1 MKWRRCVLKLAGGAF
16 GVTLTVAAIWVATPW
31 FVADPLVELGRH
43 TPVRVWCDR
52 NGKAVWYER
61 TYDGEWRFPV
71 TLAEI
76 PQEVREFMLNV
87 EDARFFEHGG
97 VDYRAVA
104 RALIQNFGSG
114 RVLSGAST
122 ISMQVAGLAY
132 PKRGWR
138 WGRKFLQAA
147 RARKMERLHTKEEIL
162 EAYFNHLPFGG
173 KIVGIKSAAEYYFGL
188 KVCDMTVAEASVL
201 VGIPQAPNRFRPDRH
216 PEAAARRQRLVLDSQ
231 VRMGKMTQGEADRL
245 FREERVRYRDFTART
260 EWEEKGEAREWG
272 FIARRLRVE
281 GCGLRVAGCG
291 LVRRSLLSAVTLAK
305 ADGEGGL
312 RVEAD
317 ADLCEEMK
325 QILRR
330 RTGNGVADAAAVV
343 MDVATGEMRGYVGTL
358 DFGAKKGGQVD
369 AVRAV
374 RSAGSTLKPFIYLEA
389 LEGGLITP
397 ESVLLDAPLR
407 YSGYAPGNFDGT
419 FHGEVTA
426 TEALSH
432 SYNTP
437 VVRLLATLGEARVTA
452 AFERAG
458 LCGTVKTNGLALAL
472 GSAGYRLADLAAAY
486 RGLALKAS
494 VTNGASRAGVQLAAM
509 LRTLPMPGAQDL
521 PVAWKTGTSNNLKDA
536 WCFAYT
542 PDWVVGVWYGN
553 KDGRASDRLVGV
565 EIAAPAAGEIMS
577 RLYWNRAPPEW
588 PAFAGHDNLVG
599 AHASRDCSGRA
610 VGASLPCCAFRDVRR
625 ERVMILSPASQAYRL
640 PSGQETLTL
649 DLQCSEKDVYWFWN
663 GTGVGA
669 ATNGVSLQVAF
680 PVGRHRVV
688 AVPADPARPEVAVSF
703 TVSPFGN

>member
-1 MKWRRCVLKLAGGAF
+1 MKWRRRVLKLAGGAF
-16 GVTLTVAAIWVATPW
+16 GVTLAATGVWLVAPW
-31 FVADPLVELGRH
+31 CVEDPLLELGRH

-52 NGKAVWYER
+52 NGKTVWYER

-76 PQEVREFMLNV
+76 PQKVREFTLNV

-104 RALIQNFGSG
+104 RAFLQNFGSG

-138 WGRKFLQAA
+138 WARKFMQAA
-147 RARKMERLHTKEEIL
+147 RARKMEHLHTKDEIL

-173 KIVGIKSAAEYYFGL
+173 KIVGIKSAADYYFGL
-188 KVCDMTVAEASVL
+188 KVDELTVAEASVL

-216 PEAAARRQRLVLDSQ
+216 PEAAAKRQRLVLDSQ
-231 VRMGKMTQGEADRL
+231 VRMGKMTQAQADRL
-245 FREERVRYRDFTART
+245 FREERVRYRDFTIKT
-260 EWEEKGEAREWG
+260 DWEEKNAAREWG
-272 FIARRLRVE
+272 FLMKAD
-281 GCGLRVAGCG
+281 CG
-291 LVRRSLLSAVTLAK
+291 LVRRSL
-305 ADGEGGL
+305 GEGGL
-312 RVEAD
+312 RVVAD
-317 ADLCEEMK
+317 ADLCEEVR

-330 RTGNGVADAAAVV
+330 RIGDGVNDAAAVV

-358 DFGAKKGGQVD
+358 DFDAKKGGQVD

-397 ESVLLDAPLR
+397 ETILLDAPLR
-407 YSGYAPGNFDGT
+407 YGGYAPGNFDST

-437 VVRLLATLGEARVTA
+437 VVRLLAALGEARVTA

-472 GSAGYRLADLAAAY
+472 GSAGYRLADLTAAY
-486 RGLALKAS
+486 RGLALKA
-494 VTNGASRAGVQLAAM
+494 VATNGASRTGVQLAAM
-509 LRTLPMPGAQDL
+509 LRTLPMPGAPEL

-553 KDGRASDRLVGV
+553 KDGKASDRLVGV

-577 RLYWNRAPPEW
+577 RLYWGCSPPEW
-588 PAFAGHDNLVG
+588 PAFAESDGLVG
-599 AHASRDCSGRA
+599 SRAPRDRSGRA
-610 VGASLPCCAFRDVRR
+610 VGASLPCSAFRDVRR
-625 ERVMILSPASQAYRL
+625 ERVMILSPAPQNYRL
-640 PSGQETLTL
+640 PPRQSTLTL

-663 GTGVGA
+663 GTGVGP

-680 PVGRHRVV
+680 PAGRHRVV
-688 AVPADPARPEVAVSF
+688 AVPSAPDKSEVAVSF
-703 TVSPFGN
+703 TISPQ

>member
-1 MKWRRCVLKLAGGAF
+1 MWRILWRTLSVLALGG
-16 GVTLTVAAIWVATPW
+16 VAVWFAAPW
-31 FVADPLVELGRH
+31 FVSDPLVELGRH
-43 TPVRVWCDR
+43 APVRVWCDR

-71 TLAEI
+71 ALAEI
-76 PQEVREFMLNV
+76 PQQVREFMLNV

-104 RALIQNFGSG
+104 RAFVQNFGSG

-132 PKRGWR
+132 PRRGSAFGERALPGGR
-138 WGRKFLQAA
+138 WGRKFIQAA
-147 RARKMERLHTKEEIL
+147 RARKMERLHAKEEIL

-173 KIVGIKSAAEYYFGL
+173 KVVGIKSAADYYFGL
-188 KVCDMTVAEASVL
+188 KVCDLTVAEASVL

-216 PEAAARRQRLVLDSQ
+216 PEAAAKRQRLVLDSQ
-231 VRMGKMTQGEADRL
+231 VRMGKMTQEQANHL
-245 FREERVRYRDFTART
+245 FREERVRYRDFAVKT
-260 EWEEKGEAREWG
+260 EWEEKGTAREWG
-272 FIARRLRVE
+272 FLVK
-281 GCGLRVAGCG
+281 GSHGAGSG
-291 LVRRSLLSAVTLAK
+291 F
-305 ADGEGGL
+305 

-317 ADLCEEMK
+317 GDLCEEVK

-330 RTGNGVADAAAVV
+330 RIGNGVNDAAAVV
-343 MDVATGEMRGYVGTL
+343 MDVATGEMHGYVGTL
-358 DFGAKKGGQVD
+358 DFEAKKGGQVD

-397 ESVLLDAPLR
+397 ETMLLDAPLR

-419 FHGEVTA
+419 FRGEVTA

-437 VVRLLATLGEARVTA
+437 VVRLLVTLGEARVTA

-494 VTNGASRAGVQLAAM
+494 ATNGASRAGAQLATM
-509 LRTLPMPGAQDL
+509 LRTLPMPSAQDL

-553 KDGRASDRLVGV
+553 KDGKASDRLVGV

-588 PAFAGHDNLVG
+588 LADGGIGDG
-599 AHASRDCSGRA
+599 ALLLPSGGVSSRGAPHATVA
-610 VGASLPCCAFRDVRR
+610 AFRDVRC
-625 ERVMILSPASQAYRL
+625 EKVMILSPAPQNYRL
-640 PSGQETLTL
+640 PLGQKFLTL

-669 ATNGVSLQVAF
+669 ATNGATLSVSF
-680 PVGRHRVV
+680 PAGRHRVV
-688 AVPADPARPEVAVSF
+688 VVPVDQSRPEVAVSF
-703 TVSPFGN
+703 SVFPSEM

>member
-1 MKWRRCVLKLAGGAF
+1 MKWLQRGLKLAGGSF
-16 GVTLTVAAIWVATPW
+16 GVALCVAVIW
-31 FVADPLVELGRH
+31 FVAPWCVEDPLLELGRH

-76 PQEVREFMLNV
+76 PQKVRDFTLNV

-104 RALIQNFGSG
+104 RAFLQNFGSG

-138 WGRKFLQAA
+138 WIRKFMQAA
-147 RARKMERLHTKEEIL
+147 RARKMERLHTKDEIL

-173 KIVGIKSAAEYYFGL
+173 KIVGIKSAADYYFGL
-188 KVCDMTVAEASVL
+188 KVDELTVAEASVL
-201 VGIPQAPNRFRPDRH
+201 VGIPQAPNRLRPDRH
-216 PEAAARRQRLVLDSQ
+216 PEAAAKRQRLVLDSQ
-231 VRMGKMTQGEADRL
+231 VRMGKMTQKQADRL
-245 FREERVRYRDFTART
+245 FREERVRYRDFAIRT
-260 EWEEKGEAREWG
+260 DWEEKGAAREWG
-272 FIARRLRVE
+272 FLVKESRVS
-281 GCGLRVAGCG
+281 G
-291 LVRRSLLSAVTLAK
+291 LSAVALVK
-305 ADGEGGL
+305 ADSGL

-330 RTGNGVADAAAVV
+330 RVGDGVNDAAAVV
-343 MDVATGEMRGYVGTL
+343 MDVATGEIRGYVGTL

-397 ESVLLDAPLR
+397 ETVLLDAPLR
-407 YSGYAPGNFDGT
+407 YGGYAPGNFDST

-437 VVRLLATLGEARVTA
+437 VVRLLARLGEARVTV

-486 RGLALKAS
+486 RGLAIKATA
-494 VTNGASRAGVQLAAM
+494 TNGALRAGAQLAAM
-509 LRTLPMPGAQDL
+509 LRTLPMPGAQEL

-553 KDGRASDRLVGV
+553 KDGKASDRLVGV

-577 RLYWNRAPPEW
+577 RLYWHRSPPEW
-588 PAFAGHDNLVG
+588 PAFAEGDELVG
-599 AHASRDCSGRA
+599 LRASRDRNGRA
-610 VGASLPCCAFRDVRR
+610 VGTSMPCCTFKDVRH
-625 ERVMILSPASQAYRL
+625 ERVMILSPAPQNYRL
-640 PSGQETLTL
+640 PLGQKTLTL

-663 GTGVGA
+663 GTGVGT
-669 ATNGVSLQVAF
+669 ATNGLSPSIDF
-680 PVGRHRVV
+680 PAGRHRVV
-688 AVPADPARPEVAVSF
+688 AVPADPGKPEVAVSF
-703 TVSPFGN
+703 TISPQ

>member
-1 MKWRRCVLKLAGGAF
+1 MKLVAMTGLLA
-16 GVTLTVAAIWVATPW
+16 VVVAWLAAPW
-31 FVADPLVELGRH
+31 FVDDPLVELERH
-43 TPVRVWCDR
+43 TPVRVWRDR

-61 TYDGEWRFPV
+61 TYDGEWRFPAA
-71 TLAEI
+71 LAEV
-76 PQEVREFMLNV
+76 PQKVRDFMLNV

-104 RALIQNFGSG
+104 RAIVQNFGSG

-132 PKRGWR
+132 PRQGWR

-173 KIVGIKSAAEYYFGL
+173 KIVGIKCAADYYFGL
-188 KVCDMTVAEASVL
+188 KVCDLTVAEASVL

-216 PEAAARRQRLVLDSQ
+216 PDAAAKRQRLVLDSQ
-231 VRMGKMTQGEADRL
+231 VRMGKMTQGQADRL
-245 FREERVRYRDFTART
+245 FREERVRYRDFTVRT
-260 EWEEKGEAREWG
+260 EWEEKGAAREWG
-272 FIARRLRVE
+272 FLVK
-281 GCGLRVAGCG
+281 GLRI
-291 LVRRSLLSAVTLAK
+291 
-305 ADGEGGL
+305 ADSGL

-317 ADLCEEMK
+317 AELCEEMK
-325 QILRR
+325 RILQR
-330 RTGNGVADAAAVV
+330 GVGDGVNDAAAVV

-397 ESVLLDAPLR
+397 ETQLLDAPLR
-407 YSGYAPGNFDGT
+407 YGGYAPGNFDGT

-437 VVRLLATLGEARVTA
+437 VVRLLATLGEERVTA
-452 AFERAG
+452 AFDRVG

-472 GSAGYRLADLAAAY
+472 GSAGYRLGDLAAAY
-486 RGLALKAS
+486 RRLALKAS
-494 VTNGASRAGVQLAAM
+494 ATNGAARAGAQLAAM
-509 LRTLPMPGAQDL
+509 LRTLPMPGAQEL
-521 PVAWKTGTSNNLKDA
+521 PIAWKTGTSNNLKDA

-542 PDWVVGVWYGN
+542 PEWVVGVWYGN
-553 KDGRASDRLVGV
+553 KDGKASDRLVGV

-588 PAFAGHDNLVG
+588 PECG
-599 AHASRDCSGRA
+599 AERMPRPNVAA
-610 VGASLPCCAFRDVRR
+610 LKDVRR
-625 ERVMILSPASQAYRL
+625 EKVMILSPAPQNYKL
-640 PSGQETLTL
+640 PFGAETLTL
-649 DLQCSEKDVYWFWN
+649 DLLCSEKDVYWFWN

-669 ATNGVSLQVAF
+669 ATNGAAMSVAF
-680 PVGRHRVV
+680 PLGRHRVV
-688 AVPADPARPEVAVSF
+688 AVPFDPAKPEVAVSF
-703 TVSPFGN
+703 TVSQP

>member
-1 MKWRRCVLKLAGGAF
+1 MAF
-16 GVTLTVAAIWVATPW
+16 GLAFVGAAVWFAAPW
-31 FVADPLVELGRH
+31 FVDDPLVELGRH

-76 PQEVREFMLNV
+76 PQRVREFMLNV

-104 RALIQNFGSG
+104 RAVVQNFGSG

-132 PKRGWR
+132 PRQGGAFGGRALPGGR
-138 WGRKFLQAA
+138 WGRKFMQAA

-173 KIVGIKSAAEYYFGL
+173 KIVGIKSAADYYFGL
-188 KVCDMTVAEASVL
+188 KICDLTVAEASVL

-216 PEAAARRQRLVLDSQ
+216 PEAAAKRQRLVLDSQ
-231 VRMGKMTQGEADRL
+231 VRMGKMTQEQADRL
-245 FREERVRYRDFTART
+245 FREDRARYRDFTVKT
-260 EWEEKGEAREWG
+260 EWEEKGAAREWG
-272 FIARRLRVE
+272 F
-281 GCGLRVAGCG
+281 
-291 LVRRSLLSAVTLAK
+291 LVRGVRGARCGVR
-305 ADGEGGL
+305 GERCGV

-317 ADLCEEMK
+317 ADLCAEMK

-330 RTGNGVADAAAVV
+330 RIGDGVNDAAAVV

-358 DFGAKKGGQVD
+358 DFEAKKGGQVD
-369 AVRAV
+369 AVGAV

-397 ESVLLDAPLR
+397 ETVLLDAPLR
-407 YSGYAPGNFDGT
+407 YGGYAPGNFDGT

-437 VVRLLATLGEARVTA
+437 VVRLLATLGEARVMA

-486 RGLALKAS
+486 RGLALHAS
-494 VTNGASRAGVQLAAM
+494 ATNGATCAGAQLAAM
-509 LRTLPMPGAQDL
+509 LRTLPMPGAQEL
-521 PVAWKTGTSNNLKDA
+521 SVAWKTGTSNNLKDA

-553 KDGRASDRLVGV
+553 KDGKASDRLVGV
-565 EIAAPAAGEIMS
+565 EIAAPSAGEIMS
-577 RLYWNRAPPEW
+577 RLYWNRSPPEW
-588 PAFAGHDNLVG
+588 PTFGANSEGAWVG
-599 AHASRDCSGRA
+599 GRDKRVPPVPS
-610 VGASLPCCAFRDVRR
+610 PFKDVRR
-625 ERVMILSPASQAYRL
+625 ERVMILSPAPQHYRL
-640 PSGQETLTL
+640 PPGAKTLTL
-649 DLQCSEKDVYWFWN
+649 DLQCSEKEVYWFWN

-669 ATNGVSLQVAF
+669 AADDRLPSVAF
-680 PVGRHRVV
+680 PAGRHRVV
-688 AVPADPARPEVAVSF
+688 AVPADPAKPEVAVSF
-703 TVSPFGN
+703 TVSP

>member
-1 MKWRRCVLKLAGGAF
+1 MKWRRRGVKLAGVAF
-16 GVTLTVAAIWVATPW
+16 GITLVGVMAWFAAPW
-31 FVADPLVELGRH
+31 FVSEPLVELGRH

-76 PQEVREFMLNV
+76 PQQVSDFMLNV

-104 RALIQNFGSG
+104 RAFIQNFSSG

-138 WGRKFLQAA
+138 WARKFMQAA

-173 KIVGIKSAAEYYFGL
+173 KIVGIKSAADYYFGL
-188 KVCDMTVAEASVL
+188 KVSELTVAEASVL

-216 PEAAARRQRLVLDSQ
+216 PEAAAKRQRLVLDSQ
-231 VRMGKMTQGEADRL
+231 VRMGKMTQAQAECL
-245 FREERVRYRDFTART
+245 FREERVRYRDFTVKT
-260 EWEEKGEAREWG
+260 VWEEKGEAREWG
-272 FIARRLRVE
+272 FLVK
-281 GCGLRVAGCG
+281 GLRVVDC
-291 LVRRSLLSAVTLAK
+291 
-305 ADGEGGL
+305 GL

-317 ADLCEEMK
+317 ADLCEEMR

-330 RTGNGVADAAAVV
+330 RIGNGVADAAAVV

-397 ESVLLDAPLR
+397 ETVLLDAPLR

-426 TEALSH
+426 AEALSH

-437 VVRLLATLGEARVTA
+437 VVRLLATLGETRVTA
-452 AFERAG
+452 TFERAG

-486 RGLALKAS
+486 RGLALKALA
-494 VTNGASRAGVQLAAM
+494 TNGASRAGAQLAEM
-509 LRTLPMPGAQDL
+509 LRTLPMPGAQEL

-553 KDGRASDRLVGV
+553 KDGKASDRLVGV

-577 RLYWNRAPPEW
+577 RLYWNRAPPDW
-588 PAFAGHDNLVG
+588 PAFAECDELVG
-599 AHASRDCSGRA
+599 SRASRDRIGRA
-610 VGASLPCCAFRDVRR
+610 VGAFLPCCAFRDVRS
-625 ERVMILSPASQAYRL
+625 ERVMILSPAPQIYRL
-640 PSGQETLTL
+640 PPGQKTLTL
-649 DLQCSEKDVYWFWN
+649 DLKCSEKEVYWFWN

-669 ATNGVSLQVAF
+669 ATNGLLLSIAF
-680 PVGRHRVV
+680 PAGRHRVV
-688 AVPADPARPEVAVSF
+688 AVPADPARTEVAVSF
-703 TVSPFGN
+703 TVSPQ

>member
-1 MKWRRCVLKLAGGAF
+1 MKLVAMTGLLA
-16 GVTLTVAAIWVATPW
+16 VVVAWLAAPW
-31 FVADPLVELGRH
+31 FVDDPIVELERH
-43 TPVRVWCDR
+43 TPVRVWRDR

-61 TYDGEWRFPV
+61 TYDGEWRFPA
-71 TLAEI
+71 TLEEV
-76 PQEVREFMLNV
+76 PQKVRDFMLNV

-104 RALIQNFGSG
+104 RAIVQNFGSG

-132 PKRGWR
+132 PRQGWR
-138 WGRKFLQAA
+138 WWRKFLQAA
-147 RARKMERLHTKEEIL
+147 RARNMERLHTKAEII

-173 KIVGIKSAAEYYFGL
+173 KIVGIKCAADYYFGL
-188 KVCDMTVAEASVL
+188 KVCDLTVAEASVL

-216 PEAAARRQRLVLDSQ
+216 PDAAAKRQRLVLDSQ
-231 VRMGKMTQGEADRL
+231 VRMGKMTQGQADRL
-245 FREERVRYRDFTART
+245 FREERVRYRDFTVKT
-260 EWEEKGEAREWG
+260 EWEEKGAAREWG
-272 FIARRLRVE
+272 FLVK
-281 GCGLRVAGCG
+281 GLRI
-291 LVRRSLLSAVTLAK
+291 
-305 ADGEGGL
+305 ADSGL

-317 ADLCEEMK
+317 AELCEKMK
-325 QILRR
+325 RILQR
-330 RTGNGVADAAAVV
+330 GVGDGVNDAAAVV

-397 ESVLLDAPLR
+397 ETLLLDAPLR
-407 YSGYAPGNFDGT
+407 YGGYAPGNFDGT

-437 VVRLLATLGEARVTA
+437 VVRLLATLGEERVTA
-452 AFERAG
+452 AFDRVG

-472 GSAGYRLADLAAAY
+472 GSAGYRLGDLAAAY
-486 RGLALKAS
+486 RRLALKAS
-494 VTNGASRAGVQLAAM
+494 ATNGEARAGAQLAAM
-509 LRTLPMPGAQDL
+509 LRTLPMPGAQEL
-521 PVAWKTGTSNNLKDA
+521 PIAWKTGTSNNLKDA

-542 PDWVVGVWYGN
+542 PEWVVGVWYGN
-553 KDGRASDRLVGV
+553 KDGKASDRLVGV

-588 PAFAGHDNLVG
+588 PECG
-599 AHASRDCSGRA
+599 AERMPRPNVAA
-610 VGASLPCCAFRDVRR
+610 LKDVRR
-625 ERVMILSPASQAYRL
+625 EKVMILSPAPQNYKL
-640 PSGQETLTL
+640 PFGAETLTL
-649 DLQCSEKDVYWFWN
+649 DLLCSEKDVYWFWN

-669 ATNGVSLQVAF
+669 ATNGAAMSVAF
-680 PVGRHRVV
+680 PLGRHRVV
-688 AVPADPARPEVAVSF
+688 AVPSDPAKPEVAVSF
-703 TVSPFGN
+703 TVSQP

>member
-1 MKWRRCVLKLAGGAF
+1 M
-16 GVTLTVAAIWVATPW
+16 TLTVAAIWLVVPW
-31 FVADPLVELGRH
+31 CVEDPLLELDRH

-76 PQEVREFMLNV
+76 PQEVRTFTLNV
-87 EDARFFEHGG
+87 EDARFYEHGG

-122 ISMQVAGLAY
+122 ISMQVAGLAH

-138 WGRKFLQAA
+138 WARKFMQAA
-147 RARKMERLHTKEEIL
+147 RARKMECLHTKDEIL

-173 KIVGIKSAAEYYFGL
+173 KIVGIKSAADYYFGL
-188 KVCDMTVAEASVL
+188 KVDELTVAEASVL

-216 PEAAARRQRLVLDSQ
+216 PEAAAKRQRLVLDSQ
-231 VRMGKMTQGEADRL
+231 VRMGKMTQGQADRL
-245 FREERVRYRDFTART
+245 FREERVRYRDFAVRT
-260 EWEEKGEAREWG
+260 DWEEKGAARDWG
-272 FIARRLRVE
+272 L
-281 GCGLRVAGCG
+281 
-291 LVRRSLLSAVTLAK
+291 LVRLAK
-305 ADGEGGL
+305 SRKSKVQSQDFQLTTNDFGL
-312 RVEAD
+312 TTVEAD
-317 ADLCEEMK
+317 ADLCEEVK

-330 RTGNGVADAAAVV
+330 RTGDGVNDAAAVV

-358 DFGAKKGGQVD
+358 DFAAKKGGQVD

-389 LEGGLITP
+389 LEGGIITP
-397 ESVLLDAPLR
+397 DTVLLDAPLR
-407 YSGYAPGNFDGT
+407 YGGYAPGNFDGT
-419 FHGEVTA
+419 FHGEVTV

-432 SYNTP
+432 SLNTP
-437 VVRLLATLGEARVTA
+437 VVRLLARLGEARVTA

-458 LCGTVKTNGLALAL
+458 LYGTVKTNGLALAL
-472 GSAGYRLADLAAAY
+472 GSAGYRLADLTAAY
-486 RGLALKAS
+486 RGLALKA
-494 VTNGASRAGVQLAAM
+494 VATNGASLAGAQLAAM
-509 LRTLPMPGAQDL
+509 LRTLPMPGAQEL

-577 RLYWNRAPPEW
+577 RLYWGRPPPEW
-588 PAFAGHDNLVG
+588 PSPSLAGRKSFAFHSSPFTGK
-599 AHASRDCSGRA
+599 
-610 VGASLPCCAFRDVRR
+610 
-625 ERVMILSPASQAYRL
+625 VMILSPAPQNYRL
-640 PSGQETLTL
+640 PHGQNALTL
-649 DLQCSEKDVYWFWN
+649 DLQCSERDVYWFWN

-680 PVGRHRVV
+680 PAGRHRVV
-688 AVPADPARPEVAVSF
+688 AVPAAPDKPEVAVSF
-703 TVSPFGN
+703 TISPFGN

>member
-1 MKWRRCVLKLAGGAF
+1 MKVKAPL
-16 GVTLTVAAIWVATPW
+16 GVVAAVVLVAVGVWFAAPW
-31 FVADPLVELGRH
+31 CVDDPMIALKRH
-43 TPVRVWCDR
+43 TPVRIWCDR

-71 TLAEI
+71 TLDEI
-76 PQEVREFMLNV
+76 PQAVRDFTLNV
-87 EDARFFEHGG
+87 EDSRFYAHSG

-104 RALIQNFGSG
+104 RALLQNFGSA

-138 WGRKFLQAA
+138 WARKFMQAA
-147 RARKMERLHTKEEIL
+147 RARKMERLHTKDEIL

-173 KIVGIKSAAEYYFGL
+173 KIVGIKSAADYYFGL
-188 KVCDMTVAEASVL
+188 KVSELTVAEASVL

-216 PEAAARRQRLVLDSQ
+216 PEAAAKRQRLVLDSQ
-231 VRMGKMTQGEADRL
+231 VRMGKMTQEQADRL
-245 FREERVRYRDFTART
+245 FREDRVRYRDFAIRT
-260 EWEEKGEAREWG
+260 DWEEKGTAREWG
-272 FIARRLRVE
+272 FLAKAD
-281 GCGLRVAGCG
+281 CGP
-291 LVRRSLLSAVTLAK
+291 VRRSL
-305 ADGEGGL
+305 GEGGL
-312 RVEAD
+312 RVEVD
-317 ADLCEEMK
+317 ADLCEEVR

-330 RTGNGVADAAAVV
+330 RIGDGVNDAAAVV

-358 DFGAKKGGQVD
+358 DFDAKRGGQVD

-397 ESVLLDAPLR
+397 ETILLDAPLR
-407 YSGYAPGNFDGT
+407 YGGYAPGNFDST

-437 VVRLLATLGEARVTA
+437 VVRLLAALGEARVTA

-472 GSAGYRLADLAAAY
+472 GSAGYRLADLTAAY
-486 RGLALKAS
+486 RGLALKA
-494 VTNGASRAGVQLAAM
+494 VATNGASRTGVQLAAM
-509 LRTLPMPGAQDL
+509 LRTLSMPGAPEL

-553 KDGRASDRLVGV
+553 KDGKASDRLVGV

-577 RLYWNRAPPEW
+577 RLYWGRSPLEW
-588 PAFAGHDNLVG
+588 PAFAEGDGLVG
-599 AHASRDCSGRA
+599 SRAPRDRSGRA
-610 VGASLPCCAFRDVRR
+610 VGASLPCCTFRDVRR
-625 ERVMILSPASQAYRL
+625 ERVMILSPAPQNYRL
-640 PSGQETLTL
+640 PPGQNALTL

-663 GTGVGA
+663 GTGVGS
-669 ATNGVSLQVAF
+669 ATNGASLQVAF
-680 PVGRHRVV
+680 PAGRHRVV
-688 AVPADPARPEVAVSF
+688 AVPSVPDKSEVAVSF
-703 TVSPFGN
+703 TISPQ